1 MNGQCYYCWHCNSK
15 SGTDEHEWNITSG
28 KVPVHFVLCNFIFFF
43 LCMHLNAFQERKI
56 PLNSN
61 LFGQSAYRF
70 KDCDAGDT
78 FFVTER
84 RDSFSGS
91 CIHY

>member
-1 MNGQCYYCWHCNSK
+1 MVNAIIVGTVIAKVEQTSM
-15 SGTDEHEWNITSG
+15 SGILLQ
-28 KVPVHFVLCNFIFFF
+28 VRYLFILFFVISLFF

-61 LFGQSAYRF
+61 LFGQSAYSF

-78 FFVTER
+78 FFC
-84 RDSFSGS
+84 D
-91 CIHY
+91 

>member
-1 MNGQCYYCWHCNSK
+1 MVNAIIVGTAIAKVEQTSM
-15 SGTDEHEWNITSG
+15 SGILLQ
-28 KVPVHFVLCNFIFFF
+28 VRYLFILFFVISLFFF

>member
-1 MNGQCYYCWHCNSK
+1 
-15 SGTDEHEWNITSG
+15 
-28 KVPVHFVLCNFIFFF
+28 
-43 LCMHLNAFQERKI
+43 MHLNAFQERKI